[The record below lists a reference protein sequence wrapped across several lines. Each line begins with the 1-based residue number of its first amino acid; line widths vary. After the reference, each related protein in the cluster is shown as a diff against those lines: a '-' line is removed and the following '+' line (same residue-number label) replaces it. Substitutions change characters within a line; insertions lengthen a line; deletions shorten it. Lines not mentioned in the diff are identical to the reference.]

1 MYSPQAIAHANVIAV
16 LAIKVV
22 TANVMI
28 LSFVFTLNDF
38 ND

>member
-1 MYSPQAIAHANVIAV
+1 MYSPQAIAHINAIPI
-16 LAIKVV
+16 LAIKAV

-28 LSFVFTLNDF
+28 LFVVFTLNDF